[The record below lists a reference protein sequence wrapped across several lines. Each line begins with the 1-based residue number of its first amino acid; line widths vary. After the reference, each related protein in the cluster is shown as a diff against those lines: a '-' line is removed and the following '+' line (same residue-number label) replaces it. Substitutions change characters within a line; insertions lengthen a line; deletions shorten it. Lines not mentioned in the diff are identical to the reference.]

1 MVLVLLLGSGEIEF
15 EEFCAMMANRINQP
29 IDSPEELIEAFE
41 VRSLEFFLGTLPHT
55 GHSCSKIL
63 LMLFLLSG

>member
-1 MVLVLLLGSGEIEF
+1 
-15 EEFCAMMANRINQP
+15 MMANRINQP